1 MAAPSGYSY
10 KANVNRAVT
19 KKWKEASQANY
30 GGDDWGDDDDDDD
43 YGYSEPPAPVSAG
56 NQRHPGWGPQGQ
68 AYPSNRSFT
77 NPSPSRSAG
86 RESFDRGDERRH
98 FSGAGGGFESP
109 YPTTQRPPF
118 SESQPDFDP
127 PQHPRPQPPLQ
138 VNTQGQGPY
147 PPAPFRPSSRGG
159 QQYPS
164 YPNAPFS
171 APGGYPHQRSYSG
184 NRSNPDDMH
193 QRRES
198 PGRPDSRASNTSARY
213 FPPRKSSLS
222 QQQPPSGIPGQ
233 FPDSAG
239 PSQTATP
246 PTDAKALPFIR
257 PSDIYKRMEEE
268 REKERRSQESSRPSL
283 DSAANQPKDYPT
295 DTRSATSASREDTPA
310 HLDDT
315 DSTRRLKPTLDPVP
329 ERKSEYGFD
338 NMLQQADNDRRPM
351 KQQDEGVNRHPTNAS
366 SIYTDRPDPISAST
380 GSREDSPRGES
391 GSEEPYS
398 ASSYQHNLPPL
409 GTVSSL
415 GSDIGS
421 SLTPAATGKAT
432 QPDLPQPP
440 VPNKDST
447 GRLAP
452 SSHPQSENLSHKP
465 SLGYRS
471 AVEHAFDDSQGQYPM
486 SPVSGDESLP
496 RSNSASTSEISPI
509 ISRRQGLPH
518 GPSGPP
524 VTQKPIPEEPTSGHS
539 RVMSNST
546 IRAGDDS
553 RYDEPLPAPP
563 TIQSGYRRDRTP
575 PSRDNSPAKQPL
587 SVQTAPRT
595 RPGYGVMEST
605 DDVHRSFR
613 DEGPRGRPGPSNA
626 APASGPSGVP
636 SLKSPTSNHSTTSD
650 EYKEW
655 HDQRKQFNAR
665 FGIQDSNPTTPGI
678 PSPVSR
684 TESPSKGSVR
694 DMAQKYETNSGRNT
708 PMTAPT
714 SDYLNARPA
723 PQSRLESFRPQIP
736 GGWQSSTATPQI
748 ATPELEPV
756 RPPQP
761 PRLTDQR
768 RFESTDSIPT
778 ARAPQNWQQEHN
790 APARTAF
797 AAAAAA
803 GTALAG
809 AFSGTAFSRQRQRSP
824 EHSDSEESWE
834 RSAASSIHE
843 PDTSVYARDFGAADK
858 TKDASLAAPTQTSLP
873 PTPLPKD
880 TPLAT
885 PPPTS
890 AAPTTTPQLTTE
902 SEEASPRGDYFPAP
916 LRTSKSADVNETMRP
931 PVPTVHHDEETPMQ
945 RYNEQLQEDIVKSLT
960 PKSSNVESQAD
971 QDIEDRTPTKDRNA
985 TSGAYDSS
993 QAGDKDT
1000 TPLPERPQT
1009 PPGSAAV
1016 GAPRRPFIE
1025 QRFSWETDPA
1035 APSASALTKRS
1046 AEDAA
1051 RATPSKVNSPSTA
1064 SPVTPRPAERIS
1076 SVTSVP
1082 ESQEM
1087 PTPRSATTPRP
1098 LSGEET
1104 AASPTAL
1111 KDLGPSPT
1119 FNRSNRSSTHHE
1131 LPFRKILAMD
1141 NQQQRIEAFNTSR
1154 DSYAHSDGML
1164 DQWIQHMQTPEHA
1177 DVFKSSGQVRPSVTT
1192 GQHASHRFSP
1202 NRPLPSISGSKLMQ
1216 TDGKKL
1222 MDASK
1227 RLGGKT
1233 GVAAKGIFAKG
1244 KDKWR
1249 SVSAGEKVAH

>member
-10 KANVNRAVT
+10 KPNVNRAVT

-43 YGYSEPPAPVSAG
+43 YGYNEPPAPVSAG
-56 NQRHPGWGPQGQ
+56 NQRHPGWAPQGQ
-68 AYPSNRSFT
+68 TYPSNRSFT
-77 NPSPSRSAG
+77 NPSPSRSAA
-86 RESFDRGDERRH
+86 RESFDPGDERRY
-98 FSGAGGGFESP
+98 FSGAGGSFESP

-118 SESQPDFDP
+118 SESQADF
-127 PQHPRPQPPLQ
+127 HPHNFRPQPPLQ

-147 PPAPFRPSSRGG
+147 ATAPFRPHSRGG

-164 YPNAPFS
+164 HPTAPFS

-184 NRSNPDDMH
+184 NRSNPGDMH
-193 QRRES
+193 QQRES
-198 PGRPDSRASNTSARY
+198 PVRPDSRASNNSAKY

-222 QQQPPSGIPGQ
+222 QQQPPPGIPGG
-233 FPDSAG
+233 FPDSTG

-246 PTDAKALPFIR
+246 PVDAKALPFIR

-283 DSAANQPKDYPT
+283 DSATNQPRDISA
-295 DTRSATSASREDTPA
+295 DARSATSGSREDAPA
-310 HLDDT
+310 TQEDA
-315 DSTRRLKPTLDPVP
+315 DSTRRLKPTLDPVQ

-338 NMLQQADNDRRPM
+338 NMLKQADNIRPSL
-351 KQQDEGVNRHPTNAS
+351 KSQDEGVNRHPTNAS
-366 SIYTDRPDPISAST
+366 SIYTDRPDPVSAST
-380 GSREDSPRGES
+380 GSREDSPRGDS
-391 GSEEPYS
+391 GNEEPYS

-421 SLTPAATGKAT
+421 SLAPATTSEAN
-432 QPDLPQPP
+432 QPDHPPPP
-440 VPNKDST
+440 VPDKDAVS
-447 GRLAP
+447 RLAP
-452 SSHPQSENLSHKP
+452 SDDPHRENLSHKP

-471 AVEHAFDDSQGQYPM
+471 AVEHAFDHSQGQYPM

-509 ISRRQGLPH
+509 ISRRQDLPH

-524 VTQKPIPEEPTSGHS
+524 VIDQPIPEEPTSGHS
-539 RVMSNST
+539 RVLSDST
-546 IRAGDDS
+546 IRAGGDS
-553 RYDEPLPAPP
+553 RYDQALPTPP
-563 TIQSGYRRDRTP
+563 VIQSGYRRDRSP
-575 PSRDNSPAKQPL
+575 PSRDNSPAKQPS
-587 SVQTAPRT
+587 SVQTAPRP
-595 RPGYGVMEST
+595 RPGYGVVGST
-605 DDVHRSFR
+605 EGVHQDAR
-613 DEGPRGRPGPSNA
+613 DEGLRGRPGQSNA
-626 APASGPSGVP
+626 APGSGPPGVP

-655 HDQRKQFNAR
+655 QDQRKQFNAR

-678 PSPVSR
+678 PSPISR
-684 TESPSKGSVR
+684 TESPTKGSVK

-708 PMTAPT
+708 PMIPPS

-748 ATPELEPV
+748 ATPNLEPV
-756 RPPQP
+756 KPPQP
-761 PRLTDQR
+761 PRLSDQR

-778 ARAPQNWQQEHN
+778 ARAPQNWQEERN
-790 APARTAF
+790 APARSAF

-824 EHSDSEESWE
+824 EHSDSEDSWE

-843 PDTSVYARDFGAADK
+843 PDASIYARDFGTADK
-858 TKDASLAAPTQTSLP
+858 TKDTSLVAAAHTSPP

-880 TPLAT
+880 TPVAT
-885 PPPTS
+885 SPP
-890 AAPTTTPQLTTE
+890 AKVAPTTTRQLSTE
-902 SEEASPRGDYFPAP
+902 SEDDPSRGDYFPAP

-931 PVPTVHHDEETPMQ
+931 PVPTVHHDEEIPMQ
-945 RYNEQLQEDIVKSLT
+945 RYNEQLQQDIVKSLT
-960 PKSSNVESQAD
+960 PKSSNVESQTD
-971 QDIEDRTPTKDRNA
+971 QEIEGRTPTESQDA
-985 TSGAYDSS
+985 APGVYDSA
-993 QAGDKDT
+993 QAGDRDA
-1000 TPLPERPQT
+1000 TPWPERPQT
-1009 PPGSAAV
+1009 PPGSAAAN
-1016 GAPRRPFIE
+1016 APRRPFIE
-1025 QRFSWETDPA
+1025 QRFSWEMDPE

-1051 RATPSKVNSPSTA
+1051 PATPSKITTPSTA
-1064 SPVTPRPAERIS
+1064 SPNTPRAVERKPS
-1076 SVTSVP
+1076 MTSVS
-1082 ESQEM
+1082 EAQELSS
-1087 PTPRSATTPRP
+1087 PRSATTPRR

-1104 AASPTAL
+1104 AATPTVL
-1111 KDLGPSPT
+1111 DDPGHSPT

-1131 LPFRKILAMD
+1131 LPFRKILAME
-1141 NQQQRIEAFNTSR
+1141 NQKQRIEAFNTSR

-1164 DQWIQHMQTPEHA
+1164 DQWIHHMQTPEHA
-1177 DVFKSSGQVRPSVTT
+1177 DVFQSSGQVRPSVTT
-1192 GQHASHRFSP
+1192 GQNASHRFSP
-1202 NRPLPSISGSKLMQ
+1202 NRPLPSIGGSKLMQ

-1233 GVAAKGIFAKG
+1233 GVAAKGLFAKG